1 MKEEVEEE
9 TGGGRWRSRTAR
21 QKIGGDRLSEQ
32 REKEKERERER
43 ERERGRERKIESY
56 D

>member
-43 ERERGRERKIESY
+43 ERKREKDREL
-56 D
+56 